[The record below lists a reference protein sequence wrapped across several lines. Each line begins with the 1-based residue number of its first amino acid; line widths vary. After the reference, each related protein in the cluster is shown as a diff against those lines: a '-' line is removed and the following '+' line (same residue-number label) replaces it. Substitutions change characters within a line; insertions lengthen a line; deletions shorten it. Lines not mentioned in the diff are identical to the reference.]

1 MVDVVSA
8 QEMAALFPDRV
19 IAIRGGID
27 NISQAESA
35 ISAKLA
41 ECIEHEMQ
49 QGLGMVSVLAWPL
62 SRVVRMNVNHASV
75 DLFYHLMQC
84 FAHGKK
90 AVTAICDYLLA
101 ELF

>member
-1 MVDVVSA
+1 MLMHVVVVGVVVASA

-49 QGLGMVSVLAWPL
+49 QGMGMVSV
-62 SRVVRMNVNHASV
+62 
-75 DLFYHLMQC
+75 C
-84 FAHGKK
+84 
-90 AVTAICDYLLA
+90 
-101 ELF
+101 

>member
-1 MVDVVSA
+1 MIGAVVGVSA

-49 QGLGMVSVLAWPL
+49 QGLGMVSD
-62 SRVVRMNVNHASV
+62 VRSA
-75 DLFYHLMQC
+75 LWC
-84 FAHGKK
+84 
-90 AVTAICDYLLA
+90 
-101 ELF
+101 

>member
-1 MVDVVSA
+1 MCLSVYVCVVDTSA

-41 ECIEHEMQ
+41 ECIEHET
-49 QGLGMVSVLAWPL
+49 QGLGMVGL
-62 SRVVRMNVNHASV
+62 
-75 DLFYHLMQC
+75 
-84 FAHGKK
+84 
-90 AVTAICDYLLA
+90 TA
-101 ELF
+101 

>member
-1 MVDVVSA
+1 MLILVVVVVHISA

-27 NISQAESA
+27 SISQAESA

-49 QGLGMVSVLAWPL
+49 QGMGMVRYDCGLYCHSFEV
-62 SRVVRMNVNHASV
+62 
-75 DLFYHLMQC
+75 
-84 FAHGKK
+84 K
-90 AVTAICDYLLA
+90 
-101 ELF
+101 

>member
-1 MVDVVSA
+1 MLVIVVDVIVVSA

-49 QGLGMVSVLAWPL
+49 QGLGMVSTSACCIV
-62 SRVVRMNVNHASV
+62 S
-75 DLFYHLMQC
+75 
-84 FAHGKK
+84 
-90 AVTAICDYLLA
+90 
-101 ELF
+101 

>member
-1 MVDVVSA
+1 MFVVVVYISA

-49 QGLGMVSVLAWPL
+49 QGIGMVGYDCGLYCCLYGCIIIHLRS
-62 SRVVRMNVNHASV
+62 SNV
-75 DLFYHLMQC
+75 
-84 FAHGKK
+84 
-90 AVTAICDYLLA
+90 
-101 ELF
+101 

>member
-1 MVDVVSA
+1 VAPFFLDHPVCMYVVGVVSA

-49 QGLGMVSVLAWPL
+49 QGLGMVSY
-62 SRVVRMNVNHASV
+62 SV
-75 DLFYHLMQC
+75 FSYYIDACLYCMM
-84 FAHGKK
+84 
-90 AVTAICDYLLA
+90 II
-101 ELF
+101 

>member
-1 MVDVVSA
+1 MIVAHYEYVSVIVFAVDVSA

-49 QGLGMVSVLAWPL
+49 QGLGMVS
-62 SRVVRMNVNHASV
+62 R
-75 DLFYHLMQC
+75 
-84 FAHGKK
+84 
-90 AVTAICDYLLA
+90 I
-101 ELF
+101 